1 MEEGSQSVPT
11 RRPPSILQLLGA
23 VSVAVLLLFPMVT
36 FAMQSPFVITQPTRH
51 GDLSAFT
58 KWTGVIAR
66 YDNERNQCKGENCP
80 QARIDALVKELN
92 GKPMSEQIEAVNTFY
107 NAVPYVEDM
116 ANYGMEDYW
125 ATPNQ
130 FLERGGDCE
139 DYSIAKYMT
148 LKRLGVPESMMK
160 IIILQDNNLGGI
172 MHAVLEVRLGDQ
184 KMLLDNQARDVV
196 DESTIYHYRPIYALN
211 GAAWWTYQ

>member
-1 MEEGSQSVPT
+1 MEEGPQTVTPKH
-11 RRPPSILQLLGA
+11 PPSILQLLGT
-23 VSVAVLLLFPMVT
+23 VCVTVLLLFPMIT
-36 FAMQSPFVITQPTRH
+36 FAMQSPFVVTQPMRH
-51 GDLSAFT
+51 SDISAFT

-66 YDNERNQCKGENCP
+66 YNNERNQCKDENCP
-80 QARIDALVKELN
+80 QARIDVLVKGLN
-92 GKPMSEQIEAVNTFY
+92 GKPISEQIEAVNNFY
-107 NAVPYVEDM
+107 NAVPYIEDS
-116 ANYGMEDYW
+116 ANYGVEDYW
-125 ATPNQ
+125 ATPYQ

-139 DYSIAKYMT
+139 DYAIAKYLT

-172 MHAVLEVRLGDQ
+172 MHAVLEVRLDEQ

-211 GAAWWTYQ
+211 TTAWWTYQ